1 MSAHQSEIRFE
12 LPRDELA
19 VLDGFVQATGKS
31 RGEVMRELLRE
42 WSDQKKHE
50 AILICRT
57 AGITIRL
64 GRKRGGMRP
73 RRVCTGNEAAPMS
86 KQPKRKASRNGL
98 QP

>member
-1 MSAHQSEIRFE
+1 MSTHQSEIRFE

-57 AGITIRL
+57 AGINPAGPEEGRHAPPSRL
-64 GRKRGGMRP
+64 YG
-73 RRVCTGNEAAPMS
+73 
-86 KQPKRKASRNGL
+86 Q
-98 QP
+98 